1 MVQADTGQS
10 PDSEQKTSTV
20 SSTKKQVVVQFLQAA
35 SIIAGATNSQEEEVV
50 CWELVRDRMED
61 LIKDYR
67 IIKKNDESE

>member
-10 PDSEQKTSTV
+10 PDSEHETGTV
-20 SSTKKQVVVQFLQAA
+20 SSAQKQVVVQFLQAA
-35 SIIAGATNSQEEEVV
+35 SIIAGATNNQEEEVV
-50 CWELVRDRMED
+50 CWELVRDRMQD